1 MTEISSYRSGTPCW
15 ADVVSGDIE
24 RAVEFYESL
33 FGWEGSDA
41 PAAAGGRY
49 VLFRRNGKE
58 VAAAGTAPSGD
69 VGPPR
74 WNVYLAADDVDA
86 AVGRVRVAGGAA
98 ISDAFDVPGA
108 GRMAFAADPTGA
120 VFGLWQGGEMPGARL
135 RGEPGT
141 INWCECQTRDAAAA
155 RAFYEQ
161 VFGYVV
167 EAMEMGPGR
176 EYLLLQVDGN
186 PVAGVIEIEPS
197 WGEVRPSWSVV
208 FEVEDCD
215 GTVARA
221 EELGGSVLRAPREIE
236 GIGRFAVLADPEGA
250 AFQVIK

>member
-1 MTEISSYRSGTPCW
+1 VTEISSYETGTPCW
-15 ADVVSGDIE
+15 ADVVSRDIE
-24 RAVEFYESL
+24 RSVEFYETL

-41 PAAAGGRY
+41 PAAEGGRY

-58 VAAAGTAPSGD
+58 AAGAGTAPPGD
-69 VGPPR
+69 EGPPR
-74 WNVYLAADDVDA
+74 WNVYLAADDVGA
-86 AVGRVRVAGGAA
+86 AVGRVREAGGAVTYE
-98 ISDAFDVPGA
+98 AFDIPGA
-108 GRMAFAADPTGA
+108 GRMAIAADPTGA

-135 RGEPGT
+135 RGGPGT

-161 VFGYVV
+161 AFGYTV
-167 EAMEMGPGR
+167 ETMEMGAGR
-176 EYLLLQVDGN
+176 EYLLLQVDGS
-186 PVAGVIEIEPS
+186 PVAGLIEIEPS
-197 WGEVRPSWSVV
+197 WGDIPPNWSVV

-221 EELGGSVLRAPREIE
+221 EELGGRVLRPARTIE
-236 GIGRFAVLADPEGA
+236 GVGRFAVLADPEGA